1 MHTTKIDIAAEKR
14 EELIGLLNQRLA
26 DLSDLR
32 SQAKQA
38 HWNVK
43 GMSFIALL
51 ELFDKVA
58 EAADAH
64 TDLIAERITTLAG
77 TAYGTVRQ
85 AAQNSSLAEYPLEI
99 TDGTAHVDALSSAL
113 ADFGRKVRSD
123 IDRTSE
129 IGDQDTADLLTEI
142 SRETDKN
149 LWFVEAHIQS

>member
-1 MHTTKIDIAAEKR
+1 MHNTKIDIAAEKR
-14 EELIGLLNQRLA
+14 QELVDLLNQRLA
-26 DLSDLR
+26 DVADLR

-43 GMSFIALL
+43 GMSFIALH

-64 TDLIAERITTLAG
+64 TDLIAERITTLGG
-77 TAYGTVRQ
+77 TAFGTVRQ
-85 AAQNSSLAEYPLEI
+85 ASQRSSLAEYPLEI

-113 ADFGRKVRSD
+113 ADLGRKLRGD

-129 IGDQDTADLLTEI
+129 IGDQDTADLLTEV

-149 LWFVEAHIQS
+149 LWFVEAHIQA